1 MENAKVLKPNNIL
14 SYIIF
19 ALTVLFPLLY
29 LVRRVFLPD
38 YTVLFD
44 GWMLCADALH
54 IILLGVCIVMLV
66 FKDKTVGRGAKV
78 LLILSMMLLP
88 VGRFLLAI
96 ITEKLPTTWESL
108 LYLVCVVVLVI
119 TVWFYVKSP
128 YLMIIEFLVFS
139 LVMGFS
145 LFFSGANYIFAFE
158 KLGDLA
164 DIPSPDGIHHVR
176 VVEYA
181 DDNNADWHHKI
192 VYSYDSTQSFSV
204 GVLEFIKDWREVED
218 FYEQSPPFD
227 ENTDIMFNDNGTIT
241 VKDKTYTYNG
251 ERVTEPP
258 EPPL

>member
-1 MENAKVLKPNNIL
+1 MKRNNIL
-14 SYIIF
+14 SYILF
-19 ALTVLFPLLY
+19 ALTALFPTMYVL
-29 LVRRVFLPD
+29 RRLFLPR

-44 GWMLCADALH
+44 GWMLCADVLH
-54 IILLGVCIVMLV
+54 IILLGMCITMLV
-66 FKDKTVGRGAKV
+66 FKDKNVGRVAKV

-88 VGRFLLAI
+88 VGRFLLAK
-96 ITEKLPTTWESL
+96 ITEKLPATWESL
-108 LYLVCVVVLVI
+108 LYLICVVVLVI

-139 LVMGFS
+139 LVMGCS

-164 DIPSPDGIHHVR
+164 DIPSPDEIHHLR
-176 VVEYA
+176 VIEYA
-181 DDNNADWHHKI
+181 DDDNRDWHHKI
-192 VYSYDSTQSFSV
+192 VYSYDSTHSFSV